1 MLYPYTR
8 QAEFLLEEGALPEQ
22 VDRVIYDL
30 GFPMGPF
37 AMSDLAGLDVGY
49 KIRQHREP
57 SRPKDLRHSTIA
69 DQLYELGRYGQKTRA
84 GWYQYGE
91 DGRTPVPDPEVAQT
105 IIATSEALGIDRTDI
120 SDETILQR
128 CMYPLINEGAR
139 ILEEGIVER
148 SSDLDLVWL
157 YGYGFPRYR
166 GGPMFWADSLG
177 LAHVYETLKSFHE
190 VHLDWLEPAPLL
202 EQLARE
208 GKTFGEWR
216 AP

>member
-1 MLYPYTR
+1 
-8 QAEFLLEEGALPEQ
+8 
-22 VDRVIYDL
+22 
-30 GFPMGPF
+30 
-37 AMSDLAGLDVGY
+37 
-49 KIRQHREP
+49 
-57 SRPKDLRHSTIA
+57 
-69 DQLYELGRYGQKTRA
+69 
-84 GWYQYGE
+84 
-91 DGRTPVPDPEVAQT
+91 
-105 IIATSEALGIDRTDI
+105 
-120 SDETILQR
+120 
-128 CMYPLINEGAR
+128 MYPLINEGAR

-177 LAHVYETLKSFHE
+177 LAHVYETMKKFHE
-190 VHLDWLEPAPLL
+190 VQPDWLEPAPLL